1 MNIAIKK
8 AEEKYVTIMMK
19 TNKSQLDGEMMQWK
33 QN

>member
-19 TNKSQLDGEMMQWK
+19 TNKSQLDEKIMHR
-33 QN
+33 